1 MKPNLSTRFLAIGSL
16 LSISFLLPITAQTGS
31 DAIQDNLTIN
41 PRTYTGFADECAV
54 QTLSTTGAVSVSNGA
69 NVIFEAGRQI
79 HLTPGFHAA
88 EGSKFHAQ
96 IGLSVANLNRPSA
109 TDGAPVGLLAV
120 VDSNT
125 NGIPDLIE
133 YNLGLDPRA
142 DNSNDSRIQ
151 ALQAQAGTPQQQ
163 PYQYDKNS
171 QLTDSPDRTYQLDEE
186 GNITGKKQP

>member
-54 QTLSTTGAVSVSNGA
+54 QTLSTSGAVNVSNGA

-88 EGSKFHAQ
+88 SGSKFHAQ
-96 IGLSVANLNRPSA
+96 IGLSIANLNRPSA
-109 TDGAPVGLLAV
+109 TDGAPVGLL
-120 VDSNT
+120 VDSNN
-125 NGIPDLIE
+125 NGVSDAIE
-133 YNLGLDPRA
+133 LLLGLDPRA
-142 DNSNDSRIQ
+142 DNDSDSRIQ
-151 ALQAQAGTPQQQ
+151 SLKAQAQSQQQ
-163 PYQYDKNS
+163 SYEYDNNS
-171 QLTDSPDRTYQLDEE
+171 QLKRSPERTYDLDEE
-186 GNITGKKQP
+186 GNITGKQKP